1 MSKDRMNWSSKWAR
15 THHVNCSHYWFYLH
29 RGFAF
34 GPNKPYLTER
44 HGVQIGSVA
53 FARGKDQ

>member
-1 MSKDRMNWSSKWAR
+1 MSKDRLKRSAR
-15 THHVNCSHYWFYLH
+15 WNRAHHVNCSCWFCLH